1 MEPIAEL
8 EQTVEEGVKAVSAFQ
23 SFLDRYGWSIVGGVV
38 ILVVGIMLA
47 TLVRRMIKKIL
58 SHQRFNTSAAG
69 MISQTVYIV
78 IIALTLSTVLGKLG
92 VPMTSFVAVMGAVG
106 VGVGLALKDTLSNV
120 AAGLII
126 LFFRPFRVGDTIE
139 EEGKRAGVVSEIQ
152 IMHTILTR
160 VDGCKVVIPNAEI
173 SKNRVINY
181 TESPERRVDL
191 KIQIS
196 YNSDYTKAISVLKE
210 ILNKEEAI
218 LEIPEAVIGIS
229 SFDESGIT
237 LCCMPWIR
245 GEDYWPVYFR
255 LMGKIKEGFDKNQI
269 EFPYPQRVV
278 HLAKEVK
285 KEGNILEK

>member
-47 TLVRRMIKKIL
+47 ALVRRMIKKIL

-160 VDGCKVVIPNAEI
+160 MDGCKVIIPNAEI

-196 YNSDYTKAISVLKE
+196 YNNDYQEAISLLKE
-210 ILNKEEAI
+210 
-218 LEIPEAVIGIS
+218 
-229 SFDESGIT
+229 
-237 LCCMPWIR
+237 
-245 GEDYWPVYFR
+245 
-255 LMGKIKEGFDKNQI
+255 
-269 EFPYPQRVV
+269 
-278 HLAKEVK
+278 
-285 KEGNILEK
+285 